1 MAKRTRGARVGGTS
15 ARRTKRWTVLVW
27 IAGDNDLDPHGLTDI
42 REMKRVGSTDDVDVV
57 VQIDRAGRTGAR
69 RYHIRKGTELPS
81 DVVAR
86 LPETNTGDPRTAID
100 FFTWG
105 MRRYPSE
112 RVMAVIWNHGS
123 GIDETD
129 VYERAAR
136 RRVEVPRGHV
146 RRITTSKLRRA
157 LFASTVDHAIS
168 TRAIAFD
175 DTSGDFLDNAEL
187 AQVLAEV
194 TRRAG
199 RPLDIVAL
207 DACLMNMI
215 EVSYELRRYAGCIVA
230 SEETEP
236 VRGWPWNK
244 VLGALV
250 ARPTMSAVELA
261 RQSVKHYLASYRAAD
276 GVTHSAVDVARV
288 DGLAKAVDALAA
300 ACIPTLKSAADFAA
314 FSKAARSAQRYD
326 TRDFVDLGDLCR
338 QLQARS
344 ARPRVKAAAARVLDR
359 LLGDEPFVLASG
371 HKGRDVVRSTG
382 TSIYFPIVGDAHV
395 AYGRLAFAKKTRW
408 DRLIDAYRSA

>member
-1 MAKRTRGARVGGTS
+1 MAGRAFRSDRKG
-15 ARRTKRWTVLVW
+15 KRWTVLVW

-69 RYHIRKGTELPS
+69 RYHVRKGTKLAS

-100 FFTWG
+100 FFSWG
-105 MRRYPSE
+105 LREYPAE

-136 RRVEVPRGHV
+136 RRIEVPRGHV
-146 RRITTSKLRRA
+146 RRITTSKLRRS
-157 LFASTVDHAIS
+157 LFGSTVDHAIS

-187 AQVLAEV
+187 ARVLAEV

-199 RPLDIVAL
+199 RPLDVLAL

-215 EVSYELRRYAGCIVA
+215 EVGYELRRHARCMVA

-236 VRGWPWNK
+236 VRGWPWSA
-244 VLGALV
+244 VLGALA
-250 ARPTMSAVELA
+250 ARPTMTAADFA
-261 RQSVKHYLASYRAAD
+261 RESVRHYLASYRAAD
-276 GVTHSAVDVARV
+276 GVTHSAVDLARV
-288 DGLAKAVDALAA
+288 SAVAKAVDALAA
-300 ACIPTLKSAADFAA
+300 ACIPTLKNAVGFAA

-338 QLQARS
+338 ELQHRS
-344 ARPRVKAAAARVLDR
+344 GHPRVRAAAAKVLDR
-359 LLGDEPFVLASG
+359 LLGDEPFALASG
-371 HKGRDVVRSTG
+371 HKGRDVARSTG
-382 TSIYFPIVGDAHV
+382 TSIYLPVVGDAHV
-395 AYGRLAFAKKTRW
+395 AYGRLAFAKDTRW